1 MKLINRT
8 SVFYNGKI
16 VTHDDIS
23 LSEVERKLLFT
34 PVLDYTQG
42 GIISGSGDKLPAKLT
57 LSLYFFR
64 LFAFD

>member
-1 MKLINRT
+1 MCVMKLINRT
-8 SVFYNGKI
+8 SIFYNGKI

-42 GIISGSGDKLPAKLT
+42 GIISGSCDKLPAKLIG
-57 LSLYFFR
+57 YIR
-64 LFAFD
+64 